1 MSKSRRSSIASVPCR
16 LEWRPSRW
24 LGAMSW
30 ALALLAPFSLLAS
43 GLPRVAAW
51 PLALAAGARGVV
63 SARPQRAMPPRLLLV
78 PPGRAAATCD
88 GAPIVDLRFGWRG
101 PLAFACWRDGTGR
114 SHRASWWPDT
124 LDAGMRRE
132 LKVVMLRR
140 DPAAEPASMAG

>member
-30 ALALLAPFSLLAS
+30 ALALLACVIERLRAEC
-43 GLPRVAAW
+43 AAENHVTVYVPNAPLT
-51 PLALAAGARGVV
+51 PLAEGVQCDTCAG
-63 SARPQRAMPPRLLLV
+63 L
-78 PPGRAAATCD
+78 D